1 MRRRRLMGVYRG
13 FVKSM
18 DAVAPITVARS
29 AAAEVGGTTQHC
41 GPSATQKLAEGAAE
55 YNRHRPAR
63 PALQRPS
70 SSVNTV
76 ALTGHPRYA
85 RRHVICGVP
94 STSRRRHDR
103 IRQARRGLRAAL
115 RARRGTE
122 IQGHRAAQQ
131 AFGAVG
137 GGKARADR
145 RRSRQL
151 RTLGRHDRS
160 RGRRRSRRGAQ
171 DPQGFRRQRRQSVR
185 SSDRP
190 HHDRIDGQGRRR
202 HPSRKVAH
210 IMAIPTFSLAKKLH
224 AGETV
229 YSGWCGLPYPL
240 VAETLARDGFAAVA
254 IESQH
259 GLWDVGG
266 ILNGIAAVRQ
276 GGGAPIVRVPLNDFA
291 LVSRALDF
299 GAEGIIAPMINTAA
313 DAKAFAAAAKF
324 PPIGERSWGPHRA
337 MTLGGV
343 SDMGTYLREANE
355 NIITLAMIETRT
367 SLQNFEAIITTPGI
381 DGFFLGPS
389 DLSIALSD
397 GKTVDP
403 LSKEVDG
410 HLDKMIAGAQ
420 KAKKIPGAYC
430 HSAERAAA
438 LAKRGV
444 RFLAVSSDLSMLR
457 AGAAAA
463 LKVLKG

>member
-1 MRRRRLMGVYRG
+1 
-13 FVKSM
+13 
-18 DAVAPITVARS
+18 
-29 AAAEVGGTTQHC
+29 
-41 GPSATQKLAEGAAE
+41 
-55 YNRHRPAR
+55 
-63 PALQRPS
+63 
-70 SSVNTV
+70 
-76 ALTGHPRYA
+76 
-85 RRHVICGVP
+85 
-94 STSRRRHDR
+94 
-103 IRQARRGLRAAL
+103 
-115 RARRGTE
+115 
-122 IQGHRAAQQ
+122 
-131 AFGAVG
+131 
-137 GGKARADR
+137 
-145 RRSRQL
+145 
-151 RTLGRHDRS
+151 
-160 RGRRRSRRGAQ
+160 
-171 DPQGFRRQRRQSVR
+171 
-185 SSDRP
+185 
-190 HHDRIDGQGRRR
+190 
-202 HPSRKVAH
+202 
-210 IMAIPTFSLAKKLH
+210 MAIPAFSLAKKLH

-276 GGGAPIVRVPLNDFA
+276 GGGAPIVRVPLNDA
-291 LVSRALDF
+291 R
-299 GAEGIIAPMINTAA
+299 
-313 DAKAFAAAAKF
+313 AFAAAAKF

-343 SDMGTYLREANE
+343 SDMGTYLREAND

-403 LSKEVDG
+403 LSKEVEG
-410 HLDKMIAGAQ
+410 HLDTLIAGAQ

-444 RFLAVSSDLSMLR
+444 KFLAVSSDLSMLR